1 MIREAVKGRQ
11 PQAIKKINDQYGSL
25 VRIGPNEL
33 VTNDPDVLRRIMSS
47 RSAYERGPWYDGF
60 RLDPTRD
67 HTFSM
72 RDDAAHSILRNKV
85 SAGYSGKENKMM
97 EEAIESQV
105 AKFVD
110 FIESRYISDPAKY
123 RPMELSEKIQFYTLD
138 VIGEL
143 AFGKE
148 FGYMKEDRDIHE
160 YLKMLNDSVPV
171 MLILANLPWMAKVLQ
186 SPVFRTLFPKEGDK
200 LGFGAFIG
208 VAKRIVAERFGPQA
222 LPQPDMLGSFIRH
235 GLTQEE
241 AAGEALLQIVAGSDS
256 TASTIRF
263 IFLHLLSNPSCYAK
277 LQREI
282 DEGIASGRI
291 SSPIKH
297 SEAREMPYLQ
307 AVIKEGLR
315 VIPSAA
321 GAFFKTVPP
330 GGDTIDGKFIPE
342 GTQIGSSPFGIHNSK
357 KIFGPDA
364 EAFNPER
371 WIQANPDSLAKM
383 VSTVDLAFHS
393 GKWQCLGKT
402 VALIEFNKLF
412 VEVSHPYITVD
423 FLTRPAVPTIR
434 LCGCQLF

>member
-1 MIREAVKGRQ
+1 MDFLSLPTKFATTDVVVTSLIIVASTLFIRVIRQWYRLSHIPGPSGAGFSKYWMIREAVKGRQ

-85 SAGYSGKENKMM
+85 SAGYSGKENMMM

-208 VAKRIVAERFGPQA
+208 WVK
-222 LPQPDMLGSFIRH
+222 S
-235 GLTQEE
+235 
-241 AAGEALLQIVAGSDS
+241 SD
-256 TASTIRF
+256 A
-263 IFLHLLSNPSCYAK
+263 
-277 LQREI
+277 
-282 DEGIASGRI
+282 
-291 SSPIKH
+291 
-297 SEAREMPYLQ
+297 
-307 AVIKEGLR
+307 
-315 VIPSAA
+315 PSA
-321 GAFFKTVPP
+321 
-330 GGDTIDGKFIPE
+330 
-342 GTQIGSSPFGIHNSK
+342 S
-357 KIFGPDA
+357 
-364 EAFNPER
+364 
-371 WIQANPDSLAKM
+371 
-383 VSTVDLAFHS
+383 
-393 GKWQCLGKT
+393 
-402 VALIEFNKLF
+402 
-412 VEVSHPYITVD
+412 
-423 FLTRPAVPTIR
+423 
-434 LCGCQLF
+434 